1 MEGKKNLVK
10 THYYYYYYYAVG
22 LFRLFA
28 YDIES
33 QLALLNTKVCIFR
46 DKIEKKILNVFK
58 LCTR

>member
-1 MEGKKNLVK
+1 MCLEIRTLTQTGCHCEEKSGK
-10 THYYYYYYYAVG
+10 
-22 LFRLFA
+22 F
-28 YDIES
+28 ES